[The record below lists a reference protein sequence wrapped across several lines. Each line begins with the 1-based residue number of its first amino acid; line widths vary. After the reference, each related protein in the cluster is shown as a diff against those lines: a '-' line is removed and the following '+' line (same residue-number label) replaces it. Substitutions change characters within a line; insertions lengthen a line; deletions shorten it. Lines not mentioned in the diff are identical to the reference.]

1 MPTDNELDEL
11 DRLIATQVMGWTLKH
26 MKGFLDPHI
35 WCAPAGGIILARNH
49 YRPTRDPAKAIEA
62 LEKWQDDDPDHR
74 SIHELHRQDGHEWF
88 VELWICND
96 TGLVV
101 GGGQGRDK
109 SLPLAVCR
117 ALREAMEGGEQ

>member
-11 DRLIATQVMGWTLKH
+11 DRLIATQVMGWRETLAPET
-26 MKGFLDPHI
+26 DPNEPSWWADDVFHYYVDD
-35 WCAPAGGIILARNH
+35 
-49 YRPTRDPAKAIEA
+49 YRPTRDPAQAIEA

-117 ALREAMEGGEQ
+117 ALWAARGGEQ